1 MKEAGIKRKE
11 DMCHASVVDYHIRN
25 KQKNIRNNKER
36 EWVRGIGNRQKFN
49 SL

>member
-25 KQKNIRNNKER
+25 KQTTER
-36 EWVRGIGNRQKFN
+36 ENG
-49 SL
+49 